1 MTPALPLLELLGPAP
16 AIVAVPVAALLGSLG
31 VAFLATPLL
40 EGLRRRFDRWDTA
53 VDRLIDDEVVALL
66 ATIALLGLL
75 WLLWFFARR

>member
-1 MTPALPLLELLGPAP
+1 MTPSLALVEILGPAP
-16 AIVAVPVAALLGSLG
+16 AIVAVPVATLLGSLG

-40 EGLRRRFDRWDTA
+40 EGLRRRFDRWDSA

-75 WLLWFFARR
+75 WLLWLMTRP